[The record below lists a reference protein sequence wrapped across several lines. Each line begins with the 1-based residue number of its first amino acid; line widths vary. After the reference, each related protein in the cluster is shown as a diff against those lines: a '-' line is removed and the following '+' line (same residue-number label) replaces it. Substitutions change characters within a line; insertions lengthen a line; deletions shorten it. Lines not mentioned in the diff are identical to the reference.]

1 LTVKKLFH
9 FTDKKILEVNAAG
22 FNFLNHPLVTFTN
35 LNPTSEQLDFLNNVN
50 YDPTQ
55 AKQENAAFGI
65 TNKKTGRRIAEI
77 TVKYSF

>member
-1 LTVKKLFH
+1 
-9 FTDKKILEVNAAG
+9 
-22 FNFLNHPLVTFTN
+22 VTFTN

-65 TNKKTGRRIAEI
+65 THNKTGRRIAEI
-77 TVKYSF
+77 TVKYTF